1 MKKIVAVAALALLAA
16 ASPARAQERAG
27 DAALGALSGALVL
40 GPIGAVAGAV
50 VGFTTGPS
58 IARAWGLRSA
68 PPQPVRATKR
78 TSAPP
83 RQQTSVSSAAT
94 TVGQARAQE
103 VAAPRPAAK
112 PPADRRDAK
121 MPPMQAF
128 E

>member
-83 RQQTSVSSAAT
+83 RQQTSARAASD
-94 TVGQARAQE
+94 VGQARAQDIT
-103 VAAPRPAAK
+103 PRPAAK